1 MQSKP
6 LSFEKPLTE
15 LGQHIAQLKGF
26 AEANPELDLASG
38 IEALEKNLASLT
50 KRAFQRLTRW
60 DKVWLARHEQRPQ
73 ASTYIRAF
81 FKDPI
86 ELRGDRLHAD
96 DRALVA
102 GLARF
107 DGHPSPTWRSR
118 RAQTSKSDR
127 I

>member
-15 LGQHIAQLKGF
+15 LDQQITQLRGF
-26 AEANPELDLASG
+26 AEANPELDVSPG

-50 KRAFQRLTRW
+50 KQAFQKLTRW

-81 FKDPI
+81 F
-86 ELRGDRLHAD
+86 R
-96 DRALVA
+96 
-102 GLARF
+102 
-107 DGHPSPTWRSR
+107 
-118 RAQTSKSDR
+118 
-127 I
+127 